1 MRKIQKKD
9 GKNKQNPS
17 LGNLKLSVWQNNS
30 IVMWACHICLDID
43 RRVASFAK
51 PICHMGCAGMSQK
64 CPLLYPSIAAFDYL
78 AVAVLFPS
86 SHYFWHIIMKMTPSQ
101 CELLST
107 MIADAE
113 TEQAQDTYSNTTVLC
128 SSETHTHRHHIT
140 LTVWAGLCCDW
151 NVRINGYLYFIMSL
165 YWPQNN
171 VSLSGRYWNIC
182 QPLSSHTYNSIRL

>member
-101 CELLST
+101 CELLSHNYDRRRRNRASAGHLQQHNCT
-107 MIADAE
+107 LFKW
-113 TEQAQDTYSNTTVLC
+113 N
-128 SSETHTHRHHIT
+128 THTQASHH
-140 LTVWAGLCCDW
+140 V
-151 NVRINGYLYFIMSL
+151 N
-165 YWPQNN
+165 
-171 VSLSGRYWNIC
+171 SLSWTMLWLKC
-182 QPLSSHTYNSIRL
+182 ED